1 MIRKRN
7 DEERRR
13 ETDVLRIAQGGEGKD
28 SISVDKLAISET
40 YAVGIDMEKAL
51 FNPGSDYDIVLRE
64 GDIVYIPEYVNT
76 VKISGSVMYPNT
88 VTWGEK
94 MPS

>member
-1 MIRKRN
+1 M
-7 DEERRR
+7 
-13 ETDVLRIAQGGEGKD
+13 
-28 SISVDKLAISET
+28 DKLAISET

-76 VKISGSVMYPNT
+76 VKISILSFYIFHLFLI
-88 VTWGEK
+88 
-94 MPS
+94 

>member
-1 MIRKRN
+1 MKKNERLSDVIGRAGGITPAAYIKGGRLIRKRN

-13 ETDVLRIAQGGEGKD
+13 ETDVLRIAQSGEGKD

-51 FNPGSDYDIVLRE
+51 FNPGSD
-64 GDIVYIPEYVNT
+64 
-76 VKISGSVMYPNT
+76 
-88 VTWGEK
+88 
-94 MPS
+94 